1 MRFRFY
7 ALFGFLFLFCLSL
20 DVLMFGGLS
29 QEAGIGQVIADSARA
44 QAPLTHTYIVLGR
57 PIATRIP
64 VARTAGQS
72 IADAGFGDA
81 YDDIQTTPDA
91 AADLLFSASRGPMRA
106 LLVLSYWAAPAFFLL
121 TLLAWIFRTRHTHLI
136 KSARR

>member
-20 DVLMFGGLS
+20 DVLIFGGLS
-29 QEAGIGQVIADSARA
+29 QEAGIGQAIADSARA

-64 VARTAGQS
+64 AARTAGQS